1 MGKSTQQLS
10 FHTTVCSDGLLSAV
24 TPEWASSP
32 RNDLLNTF
40 HRLDALSVAQLTV
53 SKHRRVV
60 EAVNPITVRR
70 PALKCSLLWTRMMI
84 GASEVGLTV

>member
-1 MGKSTQQLS
+1 MAFFLLLLQNGPHLPE
-10 FHTTVCSDGLLSAV
+10 TTFM
-24 TPEWASSP
+24 
-32 RNDLLNTF
+32 NTF

-53 SKHRRVV
+53 SKHPRVV

-70 PALKCSLLWTRMMI
+70 PALKCSLLWTSMMI